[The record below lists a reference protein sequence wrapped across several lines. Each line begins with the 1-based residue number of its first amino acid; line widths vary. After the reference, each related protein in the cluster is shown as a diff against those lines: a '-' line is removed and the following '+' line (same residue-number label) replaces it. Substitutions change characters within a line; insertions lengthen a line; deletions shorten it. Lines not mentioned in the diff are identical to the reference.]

1 MDSPALLIV
10 VGVAVAVM
18 LIILIGLC
26 VNCKGNSQPIYIRQ
40 RQDQDPSASSHNTL
54 PSNRN
59 PGFTVVRSYVEPSS
73 FVAPVQHSQHQLIT
87 SPSMP
92 DARRIS
98 ACQSSDGGSQSDY
111 INQNVD
117 NDAVSY
123 EQPPEKALDF
133 PDYLDVLPDDQ
144 NVSQQNLTSSVNSG
158 QSYQNI
164 ANDDNDDDSDSQH
177 YINVN
182 EDRGPATETPV
193 GSLGSCSSDGQGSSD
208 YVNAPKH
215 INFHLG

>member
-1 MDSPALLIV
+1 MESPALLIV
-10 VGVAVAVM
+10 VGVAVVVL
-18 LIILIGLC
+18 LITLIGLC
-26 VNCKGNSQPIYIRQ
+26 VNCKGNSQP
-40 RQDQDPSASSHNTL
+40 N
-54 PSNRN
+54 
-59 PGFTVVRSYVEPSS
+59 VEPPS

-92 DARRIS
+92 DSRRIS
-98 ACQSSDGGSQSDY
+98 ACRSSDGGSQSDY

-144 NVSQQNLTSSVNSG
+144 NVSQLNLASSLNSG

-164 ANDDNDDDSDSQH
+164 VNDDNDDDSDSQH

-193 GSLGSCSSDGQGSSD
+193 GSLGSYSSDGQGSSD

>member
-1 MDSPALLIV
+1 
-10 VGVAVAVM
+10 
-18 LIILIGLC
+18 
-26 VNCKGNSQPIYIRQ
+26 
-40 RQDQDPSASSHNTL
+40 
-54 PSNRN
+54 
-59 PGFTVVRSYVEPSS
+59 
-73 FVAPVQHSQHQLIT
+73 
-87 SPSMP
+87 MP

-98 ACQSSDGGSQSDY
+98 ACPSSDGGSQSDY

-123 EQPPEKALDF
+123 EQPPEKTVDY

-144 NVSQQNLTSSVNSG
+144 NMSQQNLASSLNSG
-158 QSYQNI
+158 QSYQNVE
-164 ANDDNDDDSDSQH
+164 NDDNDDDSDSQH

-182 EDRGPATETPV
+182 EDRVPAADTPI
-193 GSLGSCSSDGQGSSD
+193 GSFGSYSSDGQGSSD